1 MTKVWGFSEP
11 VGPLQFGLSGY
22 RDGAIKLLKPGDLV
36 VLVGTLDEPTPED
49 EWGKLVGMMEPTTEP
64 VSSLDF
70 LEPRAPSDFNAEG
83 EYKWPFG
90 LLNRAAWRFSEPRR
104 LFSDFSGR
112 RFNMDSAQGIVP
124 LLPDE
129 AAAILALP
137 RTPSP
142 LLSSFRTTL
151 RLEGED
157 AARRRAAPPPTTTR
171 TGVMHMRR
179 APAST
184 YLLELE
190 RGRERELG
198 FKVGWAFDWK
208 ARRRGFIQAAMPSI
222 GGLNYR
228 GRRHHIW
235 PTAMDAFR
243 MEQALLRQFDSAR
256 HPQNREV
263 LTGVTFDELDD
274 AWSAYV
280 RRHGA

>member
-1 MTKVWGFSEP
+1 
-11 VGPLQFGLSGY
+11 
-22 RDGAIKLLKPGDLV
+22 
-36 VLVGTLDEPTPED
+36 
-49 EWGKLVGMMEPTTEP
+49 
-64 VSSLDF
+64 
-70 LEPRAPSDFNAEG
+70 
-83 EYKWPFG
+83 
-90 LLNRAAWRFSEPRR
+90 
-104 LFSDFSGR
+104 
-112 RFNMDSAQGIVP
+112 MDAAQGIVA
-124 LLPDE
+124 LLPNE
-129 AAAILALP
+129 ADAILALP

-151 RLEGED
+151 KVEGEEE
-157 AARRRAAPPPTTTR
+157 ARRRAAPPPTTIR

-198 FKVGWAFDWK
+198 FKIGWAFDWK
-208 ARRRGFIQAAMPSI
+208 ARRRGFVQAAMPSI

-228 GRRHHIW
+228 GRRFEIW
-235 PTAMDAFR
+235 PTAMAAFR

-274 AWSAYV
+274 AWRTYI
-280 RRHGA
+280 RHNPH